1 MITSA
6 KVKFKKPLGK
16 KGSKEIPGTNQ
27 IVEKEEEVNL
37 FPTKDCS
44 NTEYE
49 NECEEKVYLTIILVP
64 PINIFFFRFKKAKLQ
79 RRIKMKNLWVNSS
92 SL

>member
-16 KGSKEIPGTNQ
+16 KGSKEIPGNNQ

-37 FPTKDCS
+37 FSTTDCS

-49 NECEEKVYLTIILVP
+49 NECEEKVHLKIIFVRSL
-64 PINIFFFRFKKAKLQ
+64 NIFIFRFKKAKLQ
-79 RRIKMKNLWVNSS
+79 RRMKMKNLWVNSS
-92 SL
+92 SA